1 MIFGHRHKY
10 EAIATEHSSP
20 GPFMP
25 ASTVILWRC
34 CKCPDVHSTRID
46 GRWELSQVRGERE
59 LTLAEA
65 GEAMLPS
72 PGS

>member
-1 MIFGHRHKY
+1 VIFSHHHKY

-34 CKCPDVHSTRID
+34 RCNDARTTRID
-46 GRWELSQVRGERE
+46 GKWELSQVRGERE

-65 GEAMLPS
+65 SEEMLPR
-72 PGS
+72 